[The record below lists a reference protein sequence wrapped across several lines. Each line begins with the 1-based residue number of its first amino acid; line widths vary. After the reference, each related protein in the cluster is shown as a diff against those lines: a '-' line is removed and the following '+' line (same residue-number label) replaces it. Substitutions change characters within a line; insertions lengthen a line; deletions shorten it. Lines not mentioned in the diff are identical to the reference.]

1 MVDGAGGRRQ
11 RQVRRGERCHR
22 RPVSCRLRELLQQ
35 SGKAAAHTSRRLLRE
50 QPTAC
55 VCTCTPACARLNETM
70 RRYGPWPPANDPTTV
85 NRQRVAHPLRT
96 DCLSGSFSTL
106 PETPNC
112 GQFGESPAAGSGYQS
127 RELGTGSQRPPSR
140 IDCWLIRPG
149 RVMSI
154 ASWMPSGASASPRT
168 PLPSRT
174 SGALR
179 RAAAPARPCYSRSD
193 RYHCSRAR
201 QVPP

>member
-1 MVDGAGGRRQ
+1 MLSGPVGWWQPPALLTVSENALAAPHWLFDLFVPFCFNATVGMV
-11 RQVRRGERCHR
+11 
-22 RPVSCRLRELLQQ
+22 
-35 SGKAAAHTSRRLLRE
+35 AAAVSNRKLLYRWIAR
-50 QPTAC
+50 PPGYSATA
-55 VCTCTPACARLNETM
+55 M
-70 RRYGPWPPANDPTTV
+70 RRYGPWPPANDPTTE

-112 GQFGESPAAGSGYQS
+112 GRFGESPAAGSGYQS